1 MVDKETMELLSK
13 YEGWKLSEP
22 RIAQTQL
29 NMCVGVVKAE
39 KFDVLDQRIV
49 RRVILTVINNHTQF
63 ETMITEEA
71 WNHIRQDEEPISSE
85 HTSYLMSKL
94 MEVEKAMQEI
104 HSSRCVY
111 PDDDII
117 CRTCEVCMLYADV
130 QNAIEKAAKQVEK
143 CRKGDPN
150 ARS

>member
-1 MVDKETMELLSK
+1 MELLSK

-39 KFDVLDQRIV
+39 KFDVLDQCV
-49 RRVILTVINNHTQF
+49 AKRVILMVVNNHTQF

-71 WNHIRQDEEPISSE
+71 WDHIRQDEKPISSQY
-85 HTSYLMSKL
+85 TSDLMSKL
-94 MEVEKAMQEI
+94 MEIEKAVQEI

-117 CRTCEVCMLYADV
+117 CRTCEVQMLYAHV
-130 QNAIEKAAKQVEK
+130 QNAIEKAAKQIEK